1 MASVAQ
7 TENIDV
13 GRVVQR
19 GFSAI
24 GRNAAGFLLMAVVF
38 AGLPNFAM
46 NYVLAANLPT
56 IAGNPFD
63 GSYWG
68 TYAGLLLLTVFA
80 GYLLQ
85 ATVVRMVILDLSGRR
100 PDLGGSLVAAL
111 ALVLPMI
118 GLAIVSGIGIMLGLM
133 LLIVPGVILYVMW
146 IVAVPIL
153 VEERRGV
160 FGSLSRSSE
169 LTRGSRWQIFGLVVL
184 FIIFSFVIS
193 AVFGL
198 LNIGDPFQSPELF
211 ALSSAVVAVISGL
224 VMAAMLASLYFELRT
239 VKEGATSDSL
249 AAIFE

>member
-24 GRNAAGFLLMAVVF
+24 GRNAVGFALMAVVF

-46 NYVLAANLPT
+46 NYVLLANLPT
-56 IAGNPFD
+56 LAGNPLD
-63 GSYWG
+63 GGYWG
-68 TYAGLLLLTVFA
+68 TYAALLLLTVFC
-80 GYLLQ
+80 GFLLQ
-85 ATVVRMVILDLSGRR
+85 AAVVRMVILDLSGR
-100 PDLGGSLVAAL
+100 PADLPGSLLAAL
-111 ALVLPMI
+111 GLILPMI
-118 GLAIVSGIGIMLGLM
+118 GLTIVSGVAIGFALL

-160 FGSLSRSSE
+160 FGSLSRSSD
-169 LTRGSRWQIFGLVVL
+169 LTRGSRWQIFGLLVL
-184 FIIFSFVIS
+184 FIIFSVVIS

-198 LNIGDPFQSPELF
+198 FNFGDPFQSPELF
-211 ALSSAVVAVISGL
+211 ALGNAVVAVISGI
-224 VMAAMLASLYFELRT
+224 VMASMLASLYFELRT